1 MMDEQTIRGII
12 KEYLQ
17 ENLTIYMHTTN
28 GDWYSGTKV
37 YVTISLGN
45 DEIAKDYVTIRE
57 GE

>member
-1 MMDEQTIRGII
+1 MDEQTIRGII

-28 GDWYSGTKV
+28 GDWYNDTKV

-45 DEIAKDYVTIRE
+45 EEIAKDYVNIRE
-57 GE
+57 GK

>member
-1 MMDEQTIRGII
+1 MMDIQTVKYII

-17 ENLTIYMHTTN
+17 KNLTIYMYTTN
-28 GDWYSGTKV
+28 GDWHGDTRV

>member
-1 MMDEQTIRGII
+1 MDEQIIQGII

-17 ENLTIYMHTTN
+17 KNLTIYMYTTS
-28 GDWYSGTKV
+28 GDWYGDTKV

-45 DEIAKDYVTIRE
+45 DEIAKDYVNIRE